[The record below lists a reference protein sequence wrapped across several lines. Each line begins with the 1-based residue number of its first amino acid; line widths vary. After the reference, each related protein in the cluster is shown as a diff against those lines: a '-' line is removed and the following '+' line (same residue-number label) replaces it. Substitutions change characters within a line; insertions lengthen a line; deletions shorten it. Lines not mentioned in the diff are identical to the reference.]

1 MRNPN
6 CHTILTEGAIYGNMK
21 RKTNRLI
28 TEADSRRLTPTR
40 QLLYVARNSSTAV
53 PTKSTSKFEDEDD
66 TEGGGEATNV
76 LNRSL
81 SAAPLHCHLP

>member
-1 MRNPN
+1 
-6 CHTILTEGAIYGNMK
+6 MK

-40 QLLYVARNSSTAV
+40 QLLYVARNASTAA
-53 PTKSTSKFEDEDD
+53 PTKSTSKFEDDD
-66 TEGGGEATNV
+66 NTDEGGEATNV
-76 LNRSL
+76 LNCSR